1 MKKHQ
6 RYVIGI
12 DGGGTKTI
20 AALADLEGKI
30 LSKNKSGS
38 SSPRNAGI
46 KEVASNLREVLK
58 PLLRKVKKG
67 QIVSTAIAL
76 PAIEEEY
83 REKKKEILARLML
96 KKEIYKIFKGKV
108 KIFSDQLA
116 AFKSGTDKKDG
127 VLLIA
132 GTGCVCHGWKKR
144 KEAKSSGWGW
154 LADEGSSFWIGQKA
168 FQAVLKDLDRRGQ
181 KTMITRLTFQ
191 SLQVQK
197 ITHFLK
203 KIYSQNPTEI
213 IPQLTIICDKA
224 SQKGDKVAKEIMAE
238 AGQELALNTKTVIK
252 RLNFQKEKF
261 PLVLVGSMFKSKIVL
276 DIAKRKIKRI
286 APKVQFIQPK
296 EEPVKGAI
304 KLALYE
310 LK

>member
-1 MKKHQ
+1 MKKNQ

-12 DGGGTKTI
+12 DGGGTKTV

-38 SSPRNAGI
+38 SSPRNVGTE
-46 KEVASNLREVLK
+46 EVVSNLTETLESLLK
-58 PLLRKVKKG
+58 KAEKG
-67 QIVSTAIAL
+67 QIISTVIAL

-83 REKKKEILARLML
+83 QDKKKEILARLKL
-96 KKEIYKIFKGKV
+96 KKEISKIFKGKI

-116 AFKSGTDKKDG
+116 SFKSGADKKDG

-154 LADEGSSFWIGQKA
+154 LADEGSSFWVGQKA
-168 FQAVLKDLDRRGQ
+168 FQAVLRDLDKRGQ
-181 KTMITRLTFQ
+181 KTMITRLAFQ

-203 KIYSQNPTEI
+203 KTYSQNPTEI
-213 IPQLTIICDKA
+213 IPQFTIICDKA
-224 SQKGDKVAKEIMAE
+224 SQKGDKVAKEIMIE
-238 AGQELALNTKTVIK
+238 AGQELALNTRAVIK

-276 DIAKRKIKRI
+276 NIVKRKIKGI